1 MSKHRVVIEFG
12 VPHPMTKA
20 ELKRHFRDI
29 FSISGL
35 IEIKV
40 KRIKDLDKPTKK
52 EPTNEHA

>member
-1 MSKHRVVIEFG
+1 
-12 VPHPMTKA
+12 MTKA